1 MKRLSVVMQSHMFLS
16 CCLIILLL
24 FGAVRPVPAQQA
36 EAVNGTPVVPP
47 LVNFSGVLTDV
58 SGKPL
63 GGMVGVTFLLYKDAQ
78 GGAPLWLETQN
89 VNPDKSGH
97 YTAMLGSTSSHGLPP
112 EIFVAGEAHWLG
124 VQVSGQAEQ
133 PRVLLVSAP
142 YALKAG
148 DAETLGG
155 FPASAFMLAPPGTK
169 SGIGYAPKATVPGRA
184 LSSSAA
190 STSAASTTGS
200 VGGAGATNFLPVW
213 TSATNLGNSLV
224 YQAGTRIG
232 INTTT
237 PGATLSVR
245 GNGAFF
251 ADSNTEALQV
261 TQAGGTGSGIVASTN
276 STSGIGVSGTSSSTT
291 SSVIGGIGVF
301 GFSSNPSGSGVE
313 GTSGNIGVIGNGG
326 TIGGLTGMGV
336 QGNGSQYGVYGSV
349 NSSLFPA
356 KQAGVFGT
364 TASSSGTAYGVEGVA
379 SATTGNPAGVYG
391 ASSSTGGYGVEG
403 VSGNVGVYG
412 TSANVGVFG
421 QGNSAGIE
429 GIASGSGGYSG
440 FFDGGPLFV
449 GGNVTN
455 LLAGDAGCGA
465 GYAGLGFTTGFLS
478 GCTNYALLGGPN
490 GGTYVNASGTAAIHF
505 RSNNNELATIDN
517 SGNVAVIGQNGG
529 GNLTV
534 AGKVSSSNVI
544 AQASA
549 SNFVGASNCLGTLKS
564 PNANCLVPNLKL
576 TKATS
581 NPAVLVMVSIN
592 GITTDQCALAN
603 FYLVVDSKIVALST
617 VSYNT
622 NNSPIGNEQGSLTIM
637 SLQNLAAGSHTFQ
650 VQAATDFSSNG
661 CNTFTGATG
670 VSAGDGGM
678 GSLRSLIVREF

>member
-1 MKRLSVVMQSHMFLS
+1 MKRLSVVIRSSILS
-16 CCLIILLL
+16 LCAGFVL
-24 FGAVRPVPAQQA
+24 VPFVQAQQPPA
-36 EAVNGTPVVPP
+36 AAIVNPIVPP

-58 SGKPL
+58 NGRPL
-63 GGMVGVTFLLYKDAQ
+63 TGTVGVTFLLYKDSQ

-89 VNPDKSGH
+89 VSPDKNGH

-112 EIFVAGEAHWLG
+112 EIFIAGEAHWLG
-124 VQVSGQAEQ
+124 VQVAGEAEQ

-155 FPASAFMLAPPGTK
+155 FPASAFMLAAPGTR
-169 SGIGYAPKATVPGRA
+169 SGIGYGPKGILPGKA
-184 LSSSAA
+184 SASSS
-190 STSAASTTGS
+190 SSSSSSASTTGS
-200 VGGAGATNFLPVW
+200 VGGTGTSSFVPLWTNS
-213 TSATNLGNSLV
+213 TTLGNSLLFES
-224 YQAGTRIG
+224 GTKIG
-232 INTTT
+232 VNTTT

-245 GNGAFF
+245 GNGSFF

-276 STSGIGVSGTSSSTT
+276 STNGIGVSGTSSSST
-291 SSVIGGIGVF
+291 SSVIGGIGVY
-301 GFSSNPSGSGVE
+301 GFSSNPAGYGVE
-313 GTSGNIGVIGNGG
+313 GVSGNIGVIGNGG
-326 TIGGLTGMGV
+326 TIGGSTGMGV

-349 NSSLFPA
+349 NNSLFPA

-449 GGNVTN
+449 GGNGIN

-465 GYAGLGFTTGFLS
+465 GYVGLGFTTGFLS

-490 GGTYVNASGTAAIHF
+490 GGTFVNASGTAAIHF

-517 SGNVAVIGQNGG
+517 SGNVDVIGQNGG

-544 AQASA
+544 AQVAA

-564 PNANCLVPNLKL
+564 PNANCLVPNMKL
-576 TKATS
+576 TKTTS

-592 GITTDQCALAN
+592 GISTDQCALAN

-622 NNSPIGNEQGSLTIM
+622 NSSPVGFEQGSLTIM

-650 VQAATDFSSNG
+650 VQQATDFSSNN
-661 CNTFTGATG
+661 CNTFTAATS